1 MGSAKISAEVVEIQE
16 FPDLAR
22 KYQVRGVPMTILND
36 SEALVGTVPPM
47 QIIDAVER
55 AARDE

>member
-1 MGSAKISAEVVEIQE
+1 MIEIQE
-16 FPDLAR
+16 FPALAR

-36 SEALVGTVPPM
+36 EEQIVGVVPPM
-47 QIIDAVER
+47 QLIDAVER